1 MSARREQGVVL
12 FIALIVLVAM
22 SLAGIA
28 LVRSVDTG
36 TIIASNLAFR
46 QNATHVGDI
55 GIEKARKWLLD
66 NSGSLNAD
74 QPAVAGGDGAGYWA
88 TLQSGIDLLGN
99 DPGKTD
105 YNWSTGI
112 SVTGPAPYVPPA
124 GYAVRYV
131 IHRLCSAT
139 GAPTDTGCVKSAD
152 TATSTSST
160 KGAAVYGSYGI
171 SASTSAMY
179 RITVKVTG
187 PRNSTSYV
195 QAVLY

>member
-1 MSARREQGVVL
+1 MSLRRQQGVVL

-55 GIEKARKWLLD
+55 GIEKARSWLLL
-66 NSGSLNAD
+66 NSKTLNAD
-74 QPAVAGGDGAGYWA
+74 QPTVSDGIGYWS

-99 DPGKTD
+99 DPSKTD
-105 YNWSTGI
+105 FVWNSGGV
-112 SVTGPAPYVPPA
+112 SVTTPTPPA
-124 GYAVRYV
+124 GYVVRYV
-131 IHRLCSAT
+131 IHRLCSAS
-139 GAPTDTGCVKSAD
+139 GAPTDTGCVKSAE
-152 TATSTSST
+152 TSSSTSST
-160 KGAAVYGSYGI
+160 KGAAAYGSYGI

-179 RITVKVTG
+179 RVTVKVNG

-195 QAVLY
+195 QAVVY